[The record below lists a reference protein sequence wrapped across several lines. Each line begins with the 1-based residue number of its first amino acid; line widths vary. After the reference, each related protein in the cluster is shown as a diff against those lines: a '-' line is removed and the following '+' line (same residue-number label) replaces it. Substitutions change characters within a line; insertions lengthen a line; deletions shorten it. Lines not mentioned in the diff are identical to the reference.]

1 MSDIIINQAFDNIDP
16 ERKKIIDKLIDKV
29 ETVNKLEEEA
39 LQYSE
44 GVSDVAPGA
53 YTDFIAGAHSKWVES
68 EKIRAQIDVLNELLS
83 EGVNELNLKII
94 ITTLSLKLKNIKG
107 E

>member
-1 MSDIIINQAFDNIDP
+1 MSDIINQAFDNIDP
-16 ERKKIIDKLIDKV
+16 ERKRIVNELVDKV
-29 ETVNKLEEEA
+29 ESVYKLEEEA
-39 LQYSE
+39 LRYSE

-53 YTDFIAGAHSKWVES
+53 YTDFMAGANSKWVES
-68 EKIRAQIDVLNELLS
+68 EKIRAQIDVLNELLN

-94 ITTLSLKLKNIKG
+94 IATLSLKLKNIKG

>member
-1 MSDIIINQAFDNIDP
+1 MSDIINQAFDNIDP

-39 LQYSE
+39 
-44 GVSDVAPGA
+44 
-53 YTDFIAGAHSKWVES
+53 HSKWVES
-68 EKIRAQIDVLNELLS
+68 EKIRAQIDVLNELLN